1 MLAEKWR
8 RKFSGVSTV
17 LEIIFWVFTGLVF
30 NVLLFEEVKVSME
43 APPFIAPTDEID
55 LEENIENPWSFIPAP
70 ILQLV
75 WIIIP
80 ILALLGCAAVP
91 KKTLEEC
98 KEFEK
103 MSGRLLY
110 AVWLASILV
119 SENFIYKCRYASLN
133 NQLSNNLHRLGLK
146 LLFWF

>member
-8 RKFSGVSTV
+8 RKFSGLVTI
-17 LEIIFWVFTGLVF
+17 LEIIFCVFTGLVF
-30 NVLLFEEVKVSME
+30 NFLLFEEVKISME
-43 APPFIAPTDEID
+43 VPPTDEID

-70 ILQLV
+70 ILCLV

-80 ILALLGCAAVP
+80 ILALLGCATVP

-119 SENFIYKCRYASLN
+119 SENFIYKCM
-133 NQLSNNLHRLGLK
+133 
-146 LLFWF
+146 

>member
-8 RKFSGVSTV
+8 RKFSGLVTI
-17 LEIIFWVFTGLVF
+17 LEIIFCVFTGLVF
-30 NVLLFEEVKVSME
+30 NFLLFEEVKISME
-43 APPFIAPTDEID
+43 FPPTDEID

-70 ILQLV
+70 ILCLV

-80 ILALLGCAAVP
+80 ILALLGCATAP

-119 SENFIYKCRYASLN
+119 SENFIYKCM
-133 NQLSNNLHRLGLK
+133 
-146 LLFWF
+146 

>member
-8 RKFSGVSTV
+8 RKFSGLVTI
-17 LEIIFWVFTGLVF
+17 LEIIFCVFTGLVF
-30 NVLLFEEVKVSME
+30 NFLLFEEVKISME
-43 APPFIAPTDEID
+43 VPPTDEID

-70 ILQLV
+70 ILSLV

-80 ILALLGCAAVP
+80 ILALLGCATVP

-119 SENFIYKCRYASLN
+119 SENFIYKCM
-133 NQLSNNLHRLGLK
+133 
-146 LLFWF
+146 

>member
-8 RKFSGVSTV
+8 RKFSGLVTI
-17 LEIIFWVFTGLVF
+17 LEIIFCVFTGLVF
-30 NVLLFEEVKVSME
+30 NFLLFEEVKISME
-43 APPFIAPTDEID
+43 FPPTDEID

-80 ILALLGCAAVP
+80 ILALLGCATVP

-119 SENFIYKCRYASLN
+119 SENFIYKCM
-133 NQLSNNLHRLGLK
+133 
-146 LLFWF
+146 